1 MAVQIEHFALEAGEG
16 DEIQLAKIQAAL
28 RVVVGFFTQGRGQAL
43 EQFACRNPLGAR
55 FATDQLAQGKG
66 TAPSLQFFAPFIVE
80 APAFVEHEEHF
91 ETGIAKQHVRR
102 LLAGGVEVF
111 RAVGNVQALQQA
123 LADPTLALP
132 FARIGEEGVGLFGLN
147 GEQAQIIGVIHVPSL
162 APCQVLLTGKLLML
176 YGYKKTV
183 FYLELYC
190 YVGLIAQ
197 GLQLMGR
204 PVFPFLCLRDS
215 PMKIRLLSAAV
226 AAAITLVS
234 FGAVA
239 ADLAAIK
246 QKGEIVIGTLGTD
259 EPNSFIDPKTRQ
271 IVGYEIDLGNEIA
284 KDLGVKPVF
293 KQISVAARIPE
304 LQQGRVDILAASLT
318 HNKEREALVDFSYSI
333 LITGQ
338 KALVKKSSGITA
350 LDQLADKKVLTVKGG
365 TQEPNIRK
373 AIPSAQVV
381 TFETSQQALLALQQG
396 KGQAFV
402 DDESALVNDFAK
414 IGSAAA
420 GYSILPENLS
430 NEALA
435 IALPKDSGEL
445 KVAVDKT
452 LTRLESS
459 GEAEKLYLKW
469 YGPGTKS
476 NLPARHFKIDS
487 DQVE

>member
-1 MAVQIEHFALEAGEG
+1 
-16 DEIQLAKIQAAL
+16 
-28 RVVVGFFTQGRGQAL
+28 
-43 EQFACRNPLGAR
+43 
-55 FATDQLAQGKG
+55 
-66 TAPSLQFFAPFIVE
+66 
-80 APAFVEHEEHF
+80 
-91 ETGIAKQHVRR
+91 
-102 LLAGGVEVF
+102 
-111 RAVGNVQALQQA
+111 
-123 LADPTLALP
+123 
-132 FARIGEEGVGLFGLN
+132 
-147 GEQAQIIGVIHVPSL
+147 
-162 APCQVLLTGKLLML
+162 ML

-197 GLQLMGR
+197 GLQLMGL
-204 PVFPFLCLRDS
+204 PVSPFLCLRDS

-234 FGAVA
+234 FGAAA

-259 EPNSFIDPKTRQ
+259 EPNSFIEPKTRQ
-271 IVGYEIDLGNEIA
+271 IVGYEIDLGNENA
-284 KDLGVKPVF
+284 KDLVVKPVF
-293 KQISVAARIPE
+293 KQISVAARIPD

-459 GEAEKLYLKW
+459 GEAEKLDLKW
-469 YGPGTKS
+469 YGPGTTS
-476 NLPARHFKIDS
+476 NLPARHFKIES